1 MGYNSHMRYITPY
14 ILDDLRSKM
23 VFISGPRQVGKT
35 TLAKGILSNHFSSG
49 RYLDWDLDEDRQD
62 ILKKRWDRDDKLLIF
77 DELHKFPKWKSWI
90 KGIFD
95 VFHESHAFL
104 VTGSAR
110 LDVYCR
116 GGDSLMGRYHPWRLH
131 PFTLD
136 ELPEGISPE
145 EGFQRLMTLGGFPEP
160 FIIGDDR
167 LARRWRRERFD
178 RVLREDIRDLES
190 IRNIQLLSLFVDLL
204 RQRVGGLVTLSNI
217 ATDLQI
223 SPKTAKAW
231 LDVLERMYLLFTV
244 RPYTKSLPRAVL
256 KPPKVYF
263 FDNGDV
269 LAGEGERFENLVAT
283 SLLKR
288 LHFLEERDGYRYE
301 LRYLRDKEGR
311 EIDFVIIKENY
322 IEELVEVKWSDEEIS
337 KSLLYY
343 AERLKPQRATQIIAH
358 LRRTYTHGRIRVT
371 DPLSYFRPDF
381 FTSTD
386 TIHTNSV

>member
-1 MGYNSHMRYITPY
+1 MRYITPY

-35 TLAKGILSNHFSSG
+35 TLAKGILSSDFPAG

-62 ILKKRWDRDDKLLIF
+62 ILKKRWDGDDRLLVF
-77 DELHKFPKWKSWI
+77 DELHKFPKWKTWI
-90 KGIFD
+90 KGVYDIF
-95 VFHESHAFL
+95 HQSHAFL

-110 LDVYCR
+110 LDIYRR

-136 ELPEGISPE
+136 ELPNGISPK
-145 EGFQRLMTLGGFPEP
+145 EGFQRLMALGGFPEP
-160 FIIGDDR
+160 FIRGDERD
-167 LARRWRRERFD
+167 ARRWRRERFD

-190 IRNIQLLSLFVDLL
+190 IRNIQLLGLFVDLL

-223 SPKTAKAW
+223 SAKTAKVW

-263 FDNGDV
+263 FDNADV

-288 LHFLEERDGYRYE
+288 LHFLEDRDGYRYE

-311 EIDFVIIKENY
+311 EIDFVILKENRL
-322 IEELVEVKWSDEEIS
+322 EELIEVKWSDDEIS

-343 AERLKPQRATQIIAH
+343 TERLKPEKATQITAH
-358 LRRTYTHGRIRVT
+358 LRRPYRKGHIRVT
-371 DPLSYFRPDF
+371 DPLSYFQPGF
-381 FTSTD
+381 FASVE
-386 TIHTNSV
+386 TIKKGGSSW

>member
-1 MGYNSHMRYITPY
+1 MRYITPY

-35 TLAKGILSNHFSSG
+35 TLAKTVLSDHFPSG

-62 ILKKRWDRDDKLLIF
+62 ILKKRWDSDDKLLIF
-77 DELHKFPKWKSWI
+77 DELHKFPKWKTWI
-90 KGIFD
+90 KGIYD
-95 VFHESHAFL
+95 VSHESHAFL

-110 LDVYCR
+110 LDIYRR
-116 GGDSLMGRYHPWRLH
+116 GGDSLLGRYHPWRLH

-136 ELPEGISPE
+136 ELPKGVSPE

-160 FIIGDDR
+160 FISGDER
-167 LARRWRRERFD
+167 AARRWRRERFD

-190 IRNIQLLSLFVDLL
+190 IRNIQLLGLFVDML
-204 RQRVGGLVTLSNI
+204 RQRVGSLITLSNI

-223 SPKTAKAW
+223 SPKTAKVW

-244 RPYTKSLPRAVL
+244 RPYTRSLPRAVL

-263 FDNGDV
+263 FDNADV

-288 LHFLEERDGYRYE
+288 LHFLEDRDGYRYE

-311 EIDFVIIKENY
+311 EIDFVIIKENRL
-322 IEELVEVKWSDEEIS
+322 EELIEAKWSDDEIS

-343 AERLKPQRATQIIAH
+343 AERLKPERATQITAH
-358 LRRTYTHGRIRVT
+358 LRRSYSQGRIRVT
-371 DPLSYFRPDF
+371 DPLSYFHPDF
-381 FTSTD
+381 FD
-386 TIHTNSV
+386 PPLH

>member
-1 MGYNSHMRYITPY
+1 MRYITPY

-35 TLAKGILSNHFSSG
+35 TLAKGILSSDFPSG

-62 ILKKRWDRDDKLLIF
+62 ILKKRWDRDDRLLVF
-77 DELHKFPKWKSWI
+77 DELHKFPKWKTWI
-90 KGIFD
+90 KGVYD
-95 VFHESHAFL
+95 VSHLSHAFL

-110 LDVYCR
+110 LDIYRR

-136 ELPEGISPE
+136 ELPNGISPK
-145 EGFQRLMTLGGFPEP
+145 EGFQRLMALGGFPEP
-160 FIIGDDR
+160 FIRGDERD
-167 LARRWRRERFD
+167 ARRWRRERFD

-190 IRNIQLLSLFVDLL
+190 IRNIQLLGLFVDML
-204 RQRVGGLVTLSNI
+204 RQRVGGLVILSNI

-223 SPKTAKAW
+223 SAKTAKVW

-263 FDNGDV
+263 FDNADV

-288 LHFLEERDGYRYE
+288 LHFLEDRDGYRYE

-311 EIDFVIIKENY
+311 EIDFVILKENHL
-322 IEELVEVKWSDEEIS
+322 EELIEVKWSDDEIS

-343 AERLKPQRATQIIAH
+343 TERLKPEKAIQIIAH
-358 LRRTYTHGRIRVT
+358 LRRPYSQGRIRVT
-371 DPLSYFRPDF
+371 DPLSYFQPGF
-381 FTSTD
+381 FASTE
-386 TIHTNSV
+386 TIKK

>member
-1 MGYNSHMRYITPY
+1 MRYITPY

-35 TLAKGILSNHFSSG
+35 TLAKGILSSDFPSG

-62 ILKKRWDRDDKLLIF
+62 ILKKRWDRDDRLLVF
-77 DELHKFPKWKSWI
+77 DELHKFPKWKTWI
-90 KGIFD
+90 KGVYD
-95 VFHESHAFL
+95 VSHQSHAFL
-104 VTGSAR
+104 VTGSAH
-110 LDVYCR
+110 LDIYRR

-136 ELPEGISPE
+136 ELPNGISPK
-145 EGFQRLMTLGGFPEP
+145 EGFQRLMALGGFPEP
-160 FIIGDDR
+160 FIRGDERD
-167 LARRWRRERFD
+167 ARRWRRERFD

-190 IRNIQLLSLFVDLL
+190 IRNIQLLGLFLDML

-223 SPKTAKAW
+223 SAKTAKVW

-263 FDNGDV
+263 FDNADV

-288 LHFLEERDGYRYE
+288 LHFLEDRDGYRYE

-311 EIDFVIIKENY
+311 EIDFVIIKENHL
-322 IEELVEVKWSDEEIS
+322 EELIEVKWSDDEIS

-343 AERLKPQRATQIIAH
+343 TERLKPEKATQITAH
-358 LRRTYTHGRIRVT
+358 LRRPYSQGRIRVT
-371 DPLSYFRPDF
+371 DPLSYFQTSF
-381 FTSTD
+381 FASAE
-386 TIHTNSV
+386 TIKK

>member
-1 MGYNSHMRYITPY
+1 MRYITPY

-35 TLAKGILSNHFSSG
+35 TLAKTVLSDHFPSG

-62 ILKKRWDRDDKLLIF
+62 ILKKRWDSDDKLLIF
-77 DELHKFPKWKSWI
+77 DELHKFPKWKTWI
-90 KGIFD
+90 KGIYD
-95 VFHESHAFL
+95 VSHESHAFL

-110 LDVYCR
+110 LDIYRR
-116 GGDSLMGRYHPWRLH
+116 GGDSLLGRYHPWRLH

-136 ELPEGISPE
+136 ELPKGVSPE

-160 FIIGDDR
+160 FISGDER
-167 LARRWRRERFD
+167 VARRWRRERFD

-190 IRNIQLLSLFVDLL
+190 IRNIQLLGLFVDML
-204 RQRVGGLVTLSNI
+204 RQRVGSLITLSNI

-223 SPKTAKAW
+223 SPKTAKVW

-244 RPYTKSLPRAVL
+244 RPYTRSLPRAVL

-288 LHFLEERDGYRYE
+288 LHFLEDRDGYRYE

-311 EIDFVIIKENY
+311 EIDFVIIKENRL
-322 IEELVEVKWSDEEIS
+322 EELIEAKWSDDEIS

-343 AERLKPQRATQIIAH
+343 AERLKPERATQITAH
-358 LRRTYTHGRIRVT
+358 LRRSYSQGRIRVT
-371 DPLSYFRPDF
+371 DPLSYFHPDF
-381 FTSTD
+381 FD
-386 TIHTNSV
+386 PPLH

>member
-1 MGYNSHMRYITPY
+1 MRYITPY
-14 ILDDLRSKM
+14 ILDDLRTKM

-35 TLAKGILSNHFSSG
+35 TLAKGILQDHFPSG

-62 ILKKRWDRDDKLLIF
+62 ILRKRWDRDNNLLIF
-77 DELHKFPKWKSWI
+77 DELHKFPKWKTWI
-90 KGIFD
+90 KGVFD

-110 LDVYCR
+110 LDIYRR

-160 FIIGDDR
+160 FVSGDER

-190 IRNIQLLSLFVDLL
+190 IRNIQLLGLFVDLL
-204 RQRVGGLVTLSNI
+204 RQRVGGLITLSNI
-217 ATDLQI
+217 AMDLQI

-231 LDVLERMYLLFTV
+231 LDILERMYLLFAV

-283 SLLKR
+283 SLLKQ
-288 LHFLEERDGYRYE
+288 LHFLEDRDGYRYE

-311 EIDFVIIKENY
+311 EIDFVIIKENHL
-322 IEELVEVKWSDEEIS
+322 EELVEVKWADEEIS

-343 AERLKPQRATQIIAH
+343 AERLKPERATQITAH
-358 LRRTYTHGRIRVT
+358 LRRPYTQGRIRVT
-371 DPLSYFRPDF
+371 DPISYFRPDF
-381 FTSTD
+381 FAAAKTL
-386 TIHTNSV
+386 HKNS

>member
-1 MGYNSHMRYITPY
+1 MRYITPY

-35 TLAKGILSNHFSSG
+35 TLAKGILSTHFFSG

-62 ILKKRWDRDDKLLIF
+62 ILKKRWDRDEKLLVF
-77 DELHKFPKWKSWI
+77 DELHKFPKWKTWI
-90 KGIFD
+90 KGVFD

-110 LDVYCR
+110 LDIYRR

-160 FIIGDDR
+160 FVSGDER

-190 IRNIQLLSLFVDLL
+190 IRNIQLLGLFVDLL

-217 ATDLQI
+217 AMDLQI

-231 LDVLERMYLLFTV
+231 LDVLERMYLLFAV

-288 LHFLEERDGYRYE
+288 LHFLEDRDGYRYE

-311 EIDFVIIKENY
+311 EIDFVIIKENHL
-322 IEELVEVKWSDEEIS
+322 EELVEVKWSDEEIS

-343 AERLKPQRATQIIAH
+343 AERLKPERATQITAH
-358 LRRTYTHGRIRVT
+358 LRRPYTQGRIRVT
-371 DPLSYFRPDF
+371 NPVSYFRPDF
-381 FTSTD
+381 FATAETL
-386 TIHTNSV
+386 HKNS

>member
-1 MGYNSHMRYITPY
+1 MRYITPY
-14 ILDDLRSKM
+14 ILDDLRTKM

-35 TLAKGILSNHFSSG
+35 TLAKGILQDHFPSG

-62 ILKKRWDRDDKLLIF
+62 ILRKRWDRDNNLLIF
-77 DELHKFPKWKSWI
+77 DELHKFPKWKTWI
-90 KGIFD
+90 KGVFD

-110 LDVYCR
+110 LDIYRR

-160 FIIGDDR
+160 FVSGDER

-190 IRNIQLLSLFVDLL
+190 IRNIQLLGLFVDLL
-204 RQRVGGLVTLSNI
+204 RQRVGGLITLSNI
-217 ATDLQI
+217 AMDLQI

-231 LDVLERMYLLFTV
+231 LDILERMYLLFAV

-283 SLLKR
+283 SLLKQ
-288 LHFLEERDGYRYE
+288 LHLKEDRDGYRYE

-311 EIDFVIIKENY
+311 EIDFVIIKENHL
-322 IEELVEVKWSDEEIS
+322 EELVEVKWADEEIS

-343 AERLKPQRATQIIAH
+343 AERLKPERATQITAH
-358 LRRTYTHGRIRVT
+358 LRRPYTQGRIRVT
-371 DPLSYFRPDF
+371 DPISYFRPDF
-381 FTSTD
+381 FAAAKTL
-386 TIHTNSV
+386 HKNS

>member
-1 MGYNSHMRYITPY
+1 MRYITPY

-35 TLAKGILSNHFSSG
+35 TLAKGILSGHFSSG

-77 DELHKFPKWKSWI
+77 DELHKFPKWKTWI

-95 VFHESHAFL
+95 VSQEFHAFL

-110 LDVYCR
+110 LDIYRR

-160 FIIGDDR
+160 FISGDER
-167 LARRWRRERFD
+167 SARRWRRERFD

-190 IRNIQLLSLFVDLL
+190 IRNLQLLGLFVDLL
-204 RQRVGGLVTLSNI
+204 RQRVGGLVTLSNL

-231 LDVLERMYLLFTV
+231 LDVLERMYLLFPV

-288 LHFLEERDGYRYE
+288 LHFLEDRDGYRYE

-311 EIDFVIIKENY
+311 EIDFVIIKENHL
-322 IEELVEVKWSDEEIS
+322 EELVEVKWSDDEIS

-343 AERLKPQRATQIIAH
+343 AERLKPEKATQITAH
-358 LRRTYTHGRIRVT
+358 LRRPYSQGRIRVT
-371 DPLSYFRPDF
+371 HPLSYFRPDF
-381 FTSTD
+381 FTSPE
-386 TIHTNSV
+386 TIHKTS